1 MSQWGAQGYAEH
13 GATWQRILAHYY
25 PGTKLAPSPVSRVRV
40 LLAAGQASVGV
51 ACAGRMK
58 VLDGHGEARPLEP
71 GTYHFGPKLRLP
83 VGRRVVHTKGAHRHN
98 PRTRVVAVPLKLEP
112 PLVFD
117 CPAAPLSWNGRAYH
131 GLLVVRRSGGRL
143 SVINSLLLDDYIRG
157 VVGGEMPHGWR
168 LAALEAQAVAARSYA
183 IATLKPG
190 AHFDLYPDTRSQ
202 VYGGIAFE
210 TPRTSLAVQR
220 TAGRVL
226 TWNGRVAT
234 TFFFST
240 SGGRTADV
248 RDVWPR
254 AAPAPYLRSVPDPY
268 DAGSPHHVWG
278 PLVLSEQR
286 VAALLHAQP
295 GGNLRIVRNA
305 SGRVAWLVL
314 GGKRIDGNGFR
325 RALGLSSTWFT
336 IGELSLVPSQATVT
350 YGEHV
355 AVLAH
360 ADGVERAR
368 LERRVGAGTW
378 TTLRS
383 VGSSGTRLTD
393 RPRGRTLYRLS
404 AGGVLGGP
412 VVEVDVAP
420 RLHVV
425 PAATTLLTGT
435 VEPRSHGTVTV
446 SRQVAGGWR
455 VVAYPDVDPKGE
467 FRTPLRLR
475 PDVYRVTVAA
485 DDRFAAATA
494 TVRITRG
501 LLASLQ
507 Q

>member
-1 MSQWGAQGYAEH
+1 GASRSRSSAAPTHSARRARSTRSTAPPRRGALRRSYPPRSCRERQSHSSCLRARCGGRRGGLGLRRHRARRH
-13 GATWQRILAHYY
+13 GPRLG
-25 PGTKLAPSPVSRVRV
+25 PRSR
-40 LLAAGQASVGV
+40 
-51 ACAGRMK
+51 
-58 VLDGHGEARPLEP
+58 HE
-71 GTYHFGPKLRLP
+71 P
-83 VGRRVVHTKGAHRHN
+83 VGRPGVRGARRHN

-143 SVINSLLLDDYIRG
+143 SVINSLLLDDYVRG

-202 VYGGIAFE
+202 VYGGVAFE

-325 RALGLSSTWFT
+325 RALGLSS
-336 IGELSLVPSQATVT
+336 
-350 YGEHV
+350 
-355 AVLAH
+355 
-360 ADGVERAR
+360 
-368 LERRVGAGTW
+368 
-378 TTLRS
+378 
-383 VGSSGTRLTD
+383 
-393 RPRGRTLYRLS
+393 
-404 AGGVLGGP
+404 
-412 VVEVDVAP
+412 
-420 RLHVV
+420 
-425 PAATTLLTGT
+425 
-435 VEPRSHGTVTV
+435 
-446 SRQVAGGWR
+446 
-455 VVAYPDVDPKGE
+455 
-467 FRTPLRLR
+467 
-475 PDVYRVTVAA
+475 
-485 DDRFAAATA
+485 
-494 TVRITRG
+494 
-501 LLASLQ
+501 
-507 Q
+507 